1 MKKLFICAMALAAFV
16 SCSKDD
22 VAQGPALDSANKTVQ
37 IQIKNMATRA
47 DSGVTAPG
55 EADTEGG
62 TTMKSAKATELY
74 VLFADAQGKVLEAK
88 ALTATGTTTDESH
101 DTDHSAQYVADKS
114 NGTGEGLYTWHNVP
128 WAVTQIAVVRTDAT
142 ADASYFGTAAIGK
155 NISDYEKLAKSETD
169 NLTRELSA
177 IVLYGTGVLT
187 DQNVTHEVD
196 GISYHYWKASV
207 EVKPWVAR
215 FEINQI
221 KCEDLGYLNTEAE
234 GDIRTY
240 GFDELIAKSLTWV
253 TAGTVEELGEGAK
266 TYTAKKADGAT
277 TLGTMYG
284 LYNNTSAAN
293 NTKKEGTRDNYINAG
308 ANKVW
313 SWNVEDGTTF
323 DSMTVDL
330 EAVAYD
336 YTLTNDGKN
345 VPLYVVG
352 LDGTTADLYTFKA
365 GNIYQLDLTFV
376 EGNVKDQD
384 QLCVQVDV
392 TIANWTIVPVT
403 ATFGQQGSST
413 IPAN

>member
-1 MKKLFICAMALAAFV
+1 MKKLFVCAMALAAFV

-22 VAQGPALDSANKTVQ
+22 VQGPALDSANKTVS
-37 IQIKNMATRA
+37 ITIENTTATRA
-47 DSGVTAPG
+47 DGGVTAPG
-55 EADTEGG
+55 VADATGG

-74 VLFADAQGKVLEAK
+74 VLFGKGDEIINALP
-88 ALTATGTTTDESH
+88 LTAEGTTNETH
-101 DTDHSAQYVADKS
+101 DTNHSATYVADKA
-114 NGTGEGLYTWHNVP
+114 NGTGEGTYIWHNVP
-128 WAVTQIAVVRTDAT
+128 WDVTKIAVVRTNATKDA
-142 ADASYFGTAAIGK
+142 DYFATKAIGK
-155 NISDYEKLAKSETD
+155 NISDYAALAASETA
-169 NLTRELSA
+169 NLTRELSE
-177 IVLYGTGVLT
+177 IVLFGTGDLV
-187 DQNVTHEVD
+187 DQKVTHEVD
-196 GISYHYWKASV
+196 GISYHYWKAEV

-240 GFDELIAKSLTWV
+240 GFDELIAKNLTWV
-253 TAGTVEELGEGAK
+253 TAGTVEEPAEGAK
-266 TYTAKKADGAT
+266 TYTAKKAEGAT
-277 TLGTMYG
+277 TLGIMYG

-293 NTKKEGTRDNYINAG
+293 NTKKEGTRDNFINAG

-336 YTLTNDGKN
+336 YTLTADGKN

-352 LDGTTADLYTFKA
+352 LDGTTAAAYEFEA
-365 GNIYQLDLTFV
+365 GHIYQLDLTFV

-384 QLCVQVDV
+384 QLCVQVV
-392 TIANWTIVPVT
+392 VSIANWTIETVN
-403 ATFGQQGSST
+403 ATFGQPANST
-413 IPAN
+413 IPQN